1 MLQQAVAPSSASPHT
16 FWLLHACLVPAPLT
30 YCNAFPPCSE
40 LCSFLEIDGV
50 RGDITINK
58 AVRAFVAFE
67 GRNKA
72 TKEDLERIAPL
83 VLNHR

>member
-1 MLQQAVAPSSASPHT
+1 MSCAPFWTLTACVAASPST
-16 FWLLHACLVPAPLT
+16 AELPRLPPLS
-30 YCNAFPPCSE
+30 CSE

-58 AVRAFVAFE
+58 ACRAFVAFE
-67 GRNKA
+67 GRTQA
-72 TKEDLERIAPL
+72 TEADLERIAPL